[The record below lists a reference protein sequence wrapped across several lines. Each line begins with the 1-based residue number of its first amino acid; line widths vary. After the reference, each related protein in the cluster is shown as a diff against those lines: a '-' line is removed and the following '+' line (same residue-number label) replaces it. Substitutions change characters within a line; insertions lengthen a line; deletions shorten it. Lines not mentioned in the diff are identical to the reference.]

1 MNKKGGLQFVIL
13 GSIIVML
20 GIALYVANILGA
32 MGLIILGALV
42 EIVGVYFYF
51 IKGRSK

>member
-13 GSIIVML
+13 GSVIVIL
-20 GIALYVANILGA
+20 GIILLLANIMGA

-42 EIVGVYFYF
+42 EIVGLFFYF
-51 IKGRSK
+51 KKQKE